1 MTKVISLSDRAYQEL
16 RKRTAMPARAKPAMT
31 SIAAARHVRRREK
44 SGRWT
49 VDGKRSDSILQ
60 HAGRWVG
67 DDADEVL
74 GRLMKERRATKS
86 REFDL

>member
-16 RKRTAMPARAKPAMT
+16 RKRKGKDESFSDVVLKMA
-31 SIAAARHVRRREK
+31 E
-44 SGRWT
+44 
-49 VDGKRSDSILQ
+49 GKRSDSILQ